1 MARWIGEQEI
11 EDLAIGASVMAAGGG
26 GNPYIGKL
34 MAIKEIR
41 ERGPIQLIDPSEVP
55 DDAFVIPTASIGA
68 PTIAVEKIRNSD
80 EMIKSLRALEE
91 IHGKKAFATMPIEC
105 GGVNSALP
113 FVTASRAGIPV
124 VDADG
129 MGRAFPEIQMET
141 FNIYGVKGSP
151 LVLHNS
157 QGVRCDL
164 YADDNATLEH
174 IARGATI
181 RMGGS
186 ALAALYGMSGADLK
200 RTAIPNTISLCI
212 ELGKRLQEDKDPV
225 ETIRQ
230 VTQASGYG
238 EAIVLFKGKITD
250 VERRS
255 TDAFVRGKAL
265 IEGFEECQ
273 NQTLRVDFQNENLL
287 AKIDDKL
294 VATPPDLI
302 VLLDLETGTPMT
314 TEALKFGYRVICLA
328 IPTPPIMRTPEALE
342 VWGPRVFGYDCDFV
356 PTEELN
362 KSLAFK

>member
-1 MARWIGEQEI
+1 MARLIGEQEI
-11 EDLAIGASVMAAGGG
+11 EDLAVGASVMAAGGG

-41 ERGPIQLIDPSEVP
+41 ERGPVTLIDPSEVP
-55 DDAFVIPTASIGA
+55 DDAFIIPTGSIGA
-68 PTIAVEKIRNSD
+68 PTIAIEKIRNGD
-80 EMIKSLRALEE
+80 EMVKSLRALEE

-105 GGVNSALP
+105 GGVNSTLP
-113 FVTASRAGIPV
+113 FVTASRASIPV

-129 MGRAFPEIQMET
+129 MGRAFPEVQMES
-141 FNIYGVKGSP
+141 FNIYGIKGSP

-157 QGVRCDL
+157 QGIRCDI

-174 IARGATI
+174 VARGTTI
-181 RMGGS
+181 RMGGT
-186 ALAALYGMSGADLK
+186 ALGALYAMSGTDLK
-200 RTAIPNTISLCI
+200 RAAIPNTISLCI
-212 ELGKRLQEDKDPV
+212 ALGKALREAENPV
-225 ETIRQ
+225 ETIRK
-230 VTQASGYG
+230 VTQESGYG

-265 IEGFEECQ
+265 IEGLEECQ
-273 NQTLRVDFQNENLL
+273 NQILRVDFQNENLL
-287 AKIDDKL
+287 AKINDTL

-302 VLLDLETGTPMT
+302 VLLDLETGTPVT
-314 TEALKFGYRVICLA
+314 TESLKFGYRVICLA

-342 VWGPRVFGYDCDFV
+342 VWGPRAFGYNCDFTPV
-356 PTEELN
+356 EKLN